1 VANLF
6 QGVQGDAEEDSAA
19 DVGLYRNCVGRFS
32 SELERDIRFY
42 ALASLGLIGAA
53 LVAVVLALAA
63 MQDTPQL
70 LVGAG
75 ALVFASTSPF
85 PVATMR
91 ATRKKKALLDGYAD
105 ELRKDKPARA
115 AVQAVRRFVESQLAG
130 AVPA

>member
-1 VANLF
+1 M
-6 QGVQGDAEEDSAA
+6 
-19 DVGLYRNCVGRFS
+19 GRFS

-42 ALASLGLIGAA
+42 ALASAGLIVAA
-53 LVAVVLALAA
+53 LVTIALALAA

-70 LVGAG
+70 LAGAG

-85 PVATMR
+85 PVVTMR

-105 ELRKDKPARA
+105 ELRKDRPARA

-130 AVPA
+130 AAAA